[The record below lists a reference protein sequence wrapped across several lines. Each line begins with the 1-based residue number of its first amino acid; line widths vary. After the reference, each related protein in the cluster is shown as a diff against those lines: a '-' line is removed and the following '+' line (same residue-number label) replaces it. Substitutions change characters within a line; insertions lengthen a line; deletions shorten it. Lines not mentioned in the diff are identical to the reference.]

1 MHSIGTVLDQK
12 YADHWIRI
20 RKMTRLGAEHLTSLV
35 ENYINILS
43 ISQHDTYTN
52 PFEIVSPNMGTS

>member
-1 MHSIGTVLDQK
+1 
-12 YADHWIRI
+12 
-20 RKMTRLGAEHLTSLV
+20 MTGLGAEHLTSLV

-52 PFEIVSPNMGTS
+52 PFEIVSPNMGKYLYMLIRF